1 MQFKV
6 RTTIG
11 AENLDQQTKLIEY
24 FHILGVKYVAASP
37 TYHSKV
43 NLGIKT
49 PSLVEFAKHFM
60 PVFYNVRELAC
71 FTRHYLPSI
80 LTKRLISTAK
90 PVNLVHV

>member
-1 MQFKV
+1 MQFGV

-37 TYHSKV
+37 IYHSKV
-43 NLGIKT
+43 NPGIKT

-60 PVFYNVRELAC
+60 PAFYRAREFGM
-71 FTRHYLPSI
+71 FTRHYLSSI
-80 LTKRLISTAK
+80 STRRLISTAK